1 MRQDSSEIGSGERTA
16 VGIDPCKEFLQL
28 AILSH
33 GKKPEFRKLPL
44 LPSITAEIAKSTV
57 AEKTQIAIESY
68 GSYGK
73 LFIFELL
80 KKGYDVRE
88 VNPTISRKLTDLF
101 TEEHSDRLDA
111 ESFAK
116 ALFLMPDLP
125 RVSFTEE
132 KLWLAKLCR
141 LRRRLLKDLNG
152 YLNRL
157 HIALTESYGA
167 VYKRLFKTLFSVKAL
182 RYFKAFPT
190 INDALKQKKKVIDL
204 VGEENWDLLKQ
215 AGRWERGFYLELL
228 KEEIRCLIRI
238 IKTLDDSK
246 KQLEERI
253 KEIGEEDKEVG
264 ILRTFPGIS
273 YQTAAVLVSEIGD
286 IERFERESSLSA
298 YCGVS
303 PVMWQSGTSRVKTKR
318 RKRFNRRLKGVLYYI
333 ALSQM
338 RINPE
343 SRDYYWRK
351 RHEGK
356 THWQAMNALSRQLI
370 KIIYCMLKN
379 NEPYIRKQL
388 AH

>member
-1 MRQDSSEIGSGERTA
+1 MLQDWSEIESGERTA

-33 GKKPEFRKLPL
+33 KKKPEFRKLPL

-57 AEKTQIAIESY
+57 PERTQIAIESY

-73 LFIFELL
+73 LFVFELL

-88 VNPTISRKLTDLF
+88 VNPSLSRRLTDLF

-116 ALFLMPDLP
+116 ALHLMPDLP
-125 RVSFTEE
+125 KVSFTEE

-152 YLNRL
+152 YVNRL

-167 VYKRLFKTLFSVKAL
+167 VYKQLFKTLSSVKAL
-182 RYFKAFPT
+182 RYFKSFPT
-190 INDALKQKKKVIDL
+190 INDALKQKSRVNDL
-204 VGEENWDLLKQ
+204 VGEEKWDLLKQ
-215 AGRWERGFYLELL
+215 AGRWERSFYLELL

-238 IKTLDDSK
+238 INTLCEAK
-246 KQLEERI
+246 KQLEDKI
-253 KEIGEEDKEVG
+253 QEIGDEDEDVE
-264 ILRTFPGIS
+264 ILRTFPGIG
-273 YQTAAVLVSEIGD
+273 YLTAAVIVSEIGD
-286 IERFERESSLSA
+286 IGRFERESLLSA

-303 PVMWQSGTSRVKTKR
+303 PVMWQSGTSRVKTRR

-343 SRDYYWRK
+343 SKAYYWRK

-370 KIIYCMLKN
+370 KIIFYMLKN
-379 NEPYIRKQL
+379 KEPYHRKQQI
-388 AH
+388 H